1 MDENIILKNIDMIY
15 CYSIGDKNAESIE
28 KLFQITNK
36 INSKIIIQDQTSFN
50 FKRGDRHHKFRNIT
64 YCLNKESV
72 IPSHYGNGDYI
83 DYLKKLLI
91 HLIKK

>member
-50 FKRGDRHHKFRNIT
+50 FKNYQINIRVWF
-64 YCLNKESV
+64 YQL
-72 IPSHYGNGDYI
+72 I
-83 DYLKKLLI
+83 KKLLDQ
-91 HLIKK
+91 LMN